1 MIAGLGM
8 IIDGARRKFEK
19 ELRMQELTGPT
30 RNMIVRPG
38 VIEMIARRIAFAAA
52 GALVVEAA
60 VTANAAKSAG
70 LDGVLPTLAEPPDR
84 PWILGVLAVGLIIL
98 GLLGFAQARRARI

>member
-38 VIEMIARRIAFAAA
+38 VI
-52 GALVVEAA
+52 
-60 VTANAAKSAG
+60 
-70 LDGVLPTLAEPPDR
+70 
-84 PWILGVLAVGLIIL
+84 
-98 GLLGFAQARRARI
+98 